1 MEGGAGALMRPINLT
16 MSAFGPYAGVQ
27 MLDMAQLGAEGLY
40 LVTGDTGAGKTTI
53 FDAICYA
60 LYDEPSGAS
69 RDARMMRST
78 YADVDTDTYVELTF
92 EHMGKTYR
100 VKRNPSYERRKKKGE
115 GTTQQDAAAE
125 LYLPDDSVIANR
137 TKVNSYLQELLGVDR
152 EQFSQISMLAQGEF
166 KELLVAESGDR
177 QKIFSK
183 LFHTSRYFVLQKRL
197 QDETRK
203 LQSERDDMKKS
214 IEQYISGIVCG
225 EDDPLGLSVQKAK
238 DGQMPIDE
246 VITLIG
252 KLIVTEKARTDS
264 YEKQIGTLETRVGE
278 LDTLIGKAQQ
288 TEKARVQLE
297 KAHLE
302 LANVQNDRTA
312 AEAELNR
319 TKEALSETEELQRQA
334 AVINNELPD
343 YEKLDEKRKNIADEE
358 RLLRKQN
365 EQAEKGRMLVADKQ
379 KSIEKLKME
388 QTQLADAG
396 EKIVALTAS
405 REKMADAVD
414 YLNGISRLL
423 VEYSRRKQ
431 AVDKAQKQYLIDNE
445 TYTRNQDMYE
455 HMGTLY
461 RNAQAGILAK
471 DLKEGQA
478 CPVCGATEHKHLAEL
493 PNEAPTEVQLED
505 SKKDADKARDR
516 ANASATDAKVKLASV
531 TEIRNSIIEQAGR
544 KFDAPED
551 IDGLPEKVEKNIGYY
566 DEKIADTDRQIE
578 AERKRV
584 SRRDEL
590 AAKLPQEEEAFAGM
604 QVKLAELERNISALT
619 AKVVS
624 DREQAT
630 ELAAGLRFRNRS
642 EAETQMNEILGRAK
656 KLQDSFDAS
665 ENRYNVV
672 IQNIKTLEGQIKALT
687 DTLESAEKLELAK
700 LEEDKVAAR
709 NELGRIR
716 LLMQDGNSR
725 IRANETAMTNIGR
738 KSDELSAKEKEY
750 VSVKSLYDTASGN
763 VSGKNKINLEAYIQM
778 SYFDRIIQR
787 ANLRFLKMSDG
798 QYELSRV
805 TDSSDKRSQI
815 GLDLCVVDHYNGS
828 RRDVK
833 SLSGGESFMASLS
846 LALGLSD
853 EVQASA
859 GGIQIDTMFVDE
871 GFGSLDTEKT
881 LPQAYKA
888 LVSVTEGRKLVG
900 IISHVTELKEKI
912 DKQIVVEK
920 GRTGRAKARLVV

>member
-1 MEGGAGALMRPINLT
+1 MRPINLT

-302 LANVQNDRTA
+302 LANVQNDRIA

-334 AVINNELPD
+334 AVINNELPN

-358 RLLRKQN
+358 QLLQRQN
-365 EQAEKGRMLVADKQ
+365 EQAEKGRMLVAGKQ
-379 KSIEKLKME
+379 KSIEKLRQE

-396 EKIVALTAS
+396 EKIVAITAS

-423 VEYSRRKQ
+423 TEYSRRKQ
-431 AVDKAQKQYLIDNE
+431 AVDKAQKQYLFDNE
-445 TYTRNQDMYE
+445 TYTRKQDKYE
-455 HMGTLY
+455 HMSTLY

-725 IRANETAMTNIGR
+725 IRANETAMANIGR
-738 KSDELSAKEKEY
+738 KSDELSSKEKEY

-763 VSGKNKINLEAYIQM
+763 ITGKNKINLEAYIQM

-798 QYELSRV
+798 QYELGRV

-920 GRTGRAKARLVV
+920 DRTGRAKARLVV

>member
-1 MEGGAGALMRPINLT
+1 MRPLNLT

-27 MLDMAQLGAEGLY
+27 TLNMAQLGSEGLY

-60 LYDEPSGAS
+60 LYDEPSGAN

-100 VKRNPSYERRKKKGE
+100 VRRNPSYERRKKKGE
-115 GTTQQDAAAE
+115 GTTLQDAAAE

-137 TKVNSYLQELLGVDR
+137 TKINSYLQELLGVDR

-166 KELLVAESGDR
+166 KELLVADSGDR

-203 LQSERDDMKKS
+203 LQNERDDMKKS

-238 DGQMPIDE
+238 DGQMPVDE
-246 VITLIG
+246 VLTIISRLIE
-252 KLIVTEKARTDS
+252 TEQTRTAS
-264 YEKQIGTLETRVGE
+264 YEKQIGVLETRIGE

-288 TEKARVQLE
+288 TERARIQLE
-297 KAHLE
+297 KAKSE
-302 LANVQNDRTA
+302 LANSQNGKAA
-312 AEAELNR
+312 AEAELNK
-319 TKEALSETEELQRQA
+319 TKEALPETEELQRQA

-343 YEKLDEKRKNIADEE
+343 YGKLDDKRKNVADEE
-358 RLLRKQN
+358 RLLQKQN
-365 EQAEKGRMLVADKQ
+365 EQAEKGRTLVADKQ
-379 KSIEKLKME
+379 KIIAQLKQE
-388 QTQLADAG
+388 QAKLADAG
-396 EKIVALTAS
+396 EKMALLMAS
-405 REKMADAVD
+405 REKMSDAVD

-423 VEYSRRKQ
+423 AEYSKRKQ
-431 AVDKAQKQYLIDNE
+431 AVDKAQKQYLLDNE
-445 TYTRNQDMYE
+445 MYTRKQDMYE
-455 HMGTLY
+455 HMSTLY

-471 DLKEGQA
+471 DLKDGQA

-493 PNEAPTEVQLED
+493 PNEAPTEAQLED
-505 SKKDADKARDR
+505 AKKDADKARDR

-531 TEIRNSIIEQAGR
+531 TEIKNSIIEQAGK
-544 KFDAPED
+544 KFDAPDD
-551 IDGLPEKVEKNIGYY
+551 IDGLPEKVEKNVGYY
-566 DEKIADTDRQIE
+566 NEKIVDTDRQID

-604 QVKLAELERNISALT
+604 QVKLAELEKNISALT
-619 AKVVS
+619 AKMVS
-624 DREQAT
+624 DREQMT
-630 ELAAGLRFRNRS
+630 ELAAGLRFKDRS
-642 EAETQMNEILGRAK
+642 EAEKQMNGIIARAQ
-656 KLQDSFDAS
+656 KLQSAFEIA
-665 ENRYNVV
+665 EKRYNGV

-700 LEEDKVAAR
+700 LEDDKNVAR

-725 IRANETAMTNIGR
+725 IRANETAMVNISR
-738 KSDELSAKEKEY
+738 KSDELSAKEKKY

-798 QYELSRV
+798 QYELGRV

-920 GRTGRAKARLVV
+920 DRTGRAKARLVV

>member
-1 MEGGAGALMRPINLT
+1 MRPINLT

-92 EHMGKTYR
+92 DHMGKTYR

-115 GTTQQDAAAE
+115 GTTLQDAAAE
-125 LYLPDDSVIANR
+125 LYLPDDSVISNR

-197 QDETRK
+197 QDETRR

-225 EDDPLGLSVQKAK
+225 EDDPFGLSVQKAK

-319 TKEALSETEELQRQA
+319 TKEARPETEELQRQA
-334 AVINNELPD
+334 AVINNELPN

-358 RLLRKQN
+358 QLLQRQN
-365 EQAEKGRMLVADKQ
+365 EQAEKGRMLVTDKQ
-379 KSIEKLKME
+379 KSIEKLRLE

-396 EKIVALTAS
+396 EKIVAITAS

-423 VEYSRRKQ
+423 MEYSRRKQ
-431 AVDKAQKQYLIDNE
+431 AVDKAQKQYLFDNE
-445 TYTRNQDMYE
+445 K
-455 HMGTLY
+455 
-461 RNAQAGILAK
+461 AG
-471 DLKEGQA
+471 
-478 CPVCGATEHKHLAEL
+478 
-493 PNEAPTEVQLED
+493 
-505 SKKDADKARDR
+505 
-516 ANASATDAKVKLASV
+516 
-531 TEIRNSIIEQAGR
+531 
-544 KFDAPED
+544 
-551 IDGLPEKVEKNIGYY
+551 
-566 DEKIADTDRQIE
+566 
-578 AERKRV
+578 
-584 SRRDEL
+584 
-590 AAKLPQEEEAFAGM
+590 
-604 QVKLAELERNISALT
+604 
-619 AKVVS
+619 
-624 DREQAT
+624 
-630 ELAAGLRFRNRS
+630 
-642 EAETQMNEILGRAK
+642 
-656 KLQDSFDAS
+656 
-665 ENRYNVV
+665 
-672 IQNIKTLEGQIKALT
+672 
-687 DTLESAEKLELAK
+687 
-700 LEEDKVAAR
+700 
-709 NELGRIR
+709 
-716 LLMQDGNSR
+716 
-725 IRANETAMTNIGR
+725 
-738 KSDELSAKEKEY
+738 Y
-750 VSVKSLYDTASGN
+750 V
-763 VSGKNKINLEAYIQM
+763 
-778 SYFDRIIQR
+778 
-787 ANLRFLKMSDG
+787 
-798 QYELSRV
+798 
-805 TDSSDKRSQI
+805 
-815 GLDLCVVDHYNGS
+815 
-828 RRDVK
+828 
-833 SLSGGESFMASLS
+833 
-846 LALGLSD
+846 
-853 EVQASA
+853 
-859 GGIQIDTMFVDE
+859 
-871 GFGSLDTEKT
+871 
-881 LPQAYKA
+881 
-888 LVSVTEGRKLVG
+888 
-900 IISHVTELKEKI
+900 
-912 DKQIVVEK
+912 
-920 GRTGRAKARLVV
+920 

>member
-1 MEGGAGALMRPINLT
+1 MRPINLT

-92 EHMGKTYR
+92 DHMGKTYR

-115 GTTQQDAAAE
+115 GTTLQDAAAE

-214 IEQYISGIVCG
+214 IEQYISGIGFG

-302 LANVQNDRTA
+302 LANVQNDRIA
-312 AEAELNR
+312 AETELNR

-358 RLLRKQN
+358 QLLRKQN

-423 VEYSRRKQ
+423 MEYSRRKQ
-431 AVDKAQKQYLIDNE
+431 AVDKAQKQYLFDNE
-445 TYTRNQDMYE
+445 TYTRKQDKYE
-455 HMGTLY
+455 HMSTLY

-493 PNEAPTEVQLED
+493 PNEAPTEAQLEN

-516 ANASATDAKVKLASV
+516 ANASATDAKVKLASA

-590 AAKLPQEEEAFAGM
+590 AAKLPQEEAAFAGM
-604 QVKLAELERNISALT
+604 QVKLVELERNISALT

-642 EAETQMNEILGRAK
+642 EAETQMNETLGRAK

-665 ENRYNVV
+665 EKRYNAV

-725 IRANETAMTNIGR
+725 IRANETAMMNIGR

-798 QYELSRV
+798 QYELGRV

-920 GRTGRAKARLVV
+920 DRTGRAKARLVV

>member
-1 MEGGAGALMRPINLT
+1 MRPINLT

-92 EHMGKTYR
+92 DHMGKTYR

-115 GTTQQDAAAE
+115 GTTLQDAASE

-214 IEQYISGIVCG
+214 IEQYISGIVFG
-225 EDDPLGLSVQKAK
+225 EDAPLGLSVQKAK

-302 LANVQNDRTA
+302 LANVQNDRIA
-312 AEAELNR
+312 AETELNR
-319 TKEALSETEELQRQA
+319 TKEALPETEELQRQA
-334 AVINNELPD
+334 AVINNELPN

-358 RLLRKQN
+358 QLLRKQN
-365 EQAEKGRMLVADKQ
+365 EQAEKGRMLVVDKQ

-455 HMGTLY
+455 HMSTLY

-493 PNEAPTEVQLED
+493 PNEAPTEAQLED

-531 TEIRNSIIEQAGR
+531 TEIRNSIIEQAGK

-566 DEKIADTDRQIE
+566 NEKIADTDRQIE

-624 DREQAT
+624 DREQTT

-642 EAETQMNEILGRAK
+642 EAEMQMNEILGRAK
-656 KLQDSFDAS
+656 KLQDSFDAA
-665 ENRYNVV
+665 EKRYNAV

-700 LEEDKVAAR
+700 LEEDKIAAR

-725 IRANETAMTNIGR
+725 IRANETAMANIGR

-763 VSGKNKINLEAYIQM
+763 VTGKNKINLEAYIQM

-798 QYELSRV
+798 QYELGRV

-920 GRTGRAKARLVV
+920 DRTGRAKARLVV

>member
-1 MEGGAGALMRPINLT
+1 MRPINLT

-27 MLDMAQLGAEGLY
+27 MLDMAQLGADGLY

-92 EHMGKTYR
+92 DHMGKTYR

-115 GTTQQDAAAE
+115 GTTLQDAAAE

-238 DGQMPIDE
+238 AGQMPIDE

-264 YEKQIGTLETRVGE
+264 YEKQIGTLEIRVGE

-319 TKEALSETEELQRQA
+319 TKEALPETEELQRQA
-334 AVINNELPD
+334 AVINNELPN
-343 YEKLDEKRKNIADEE
+343 YEKLDEKRKNIADGEQ
-358 RLLRKQN
+358 RLQKQN

-379 KSIEKLKME
+379 KLIGKLKME
-388 QTQLADAG
+388 QVQLADAG
-396 EKIVALTAS
+396 EKIVAFTAS
-405 REKMADAVD
+405 REKMADAID
-414 YLNGISRLL
+414 YLNGINRLL
-423 VEYSRRKQ
+423 VEYRRRKQ

-445 TYTRNQDMYE
+445 MYTRKQDMYE
-455 HMGTLY
+455 HMSTLY

-478 CPVCGATEHKHLAEL
+478 CPVCGATEHKILALL
-493 PNEAPTEVQLED
+493 PKEAPTDGQLED
-505 SKKDADKARDR
+505 AKKDTDRARDR
-516 ANASATDAKVKLASV
+516 ANASATDSKVKLASV
-531 TEIRNSIIEQAGR
+531 TEIRNSIIEQAR
-544 KFDAPED
+544 KKFDTPED
-551 IDGLPEKVEKNIGYY
+551 IDSLPEKVEKNIGYY

-590 AAKLPQEEEAFAGM
+590 AAKLPQEEETLTGM
-604 QVKLAELERNISALT
+604 QTKLADIEKNISALT
-619 AKVVS
+619 AKLAS
-624 DREQAT
+624 DREQVT

-642 EAETQMNEILGRAK
+642 EAEMKMNEILARAQ
-656 KLQDSFDAS
+656 KLQKSFEYA
-665 ENRYNVV
+665 EKRYNEVL
-672 IQNIKTLEGQIKALT
+672 QRIKALEGQIKALT
-687 DTLESAEKLELAK
+687 DTLESSEKLELVK
-700 LEEDKVAAR
+700 LEDDKAAVR

-716 LLMQDGNSR
+716 LFMQDGNSR
-725 IRANETAMTNIGR
+725 IRTNETVMANISR

-853 EVQASA
+853 EVQVSA

-920 GRTGRAKARLVV
+920 DRTGRAKARLVV

>member
-1 MEGGAGALMRPINLT
+1 MRPLNLT

-92 EHMGKTYR
+92 DHMGKTYR

-115 GTTQQDAAAE
+115 GTTLQDAAAE

-214 IEQYISGIVCG
+214 IEQYISGIVFG

-297 KAHLE
+297 KTHLE
-302 LANVQNDRTA
+302 LANVQNDRTT

-319 TKEALSETEELQRQA
+319 TKEALQETEELQRQA
-334 AVINNELPD
+334 AVINNELPN

-358 RLLRKQN
+358 QLIQRQN
-365 EQAEKGRMLVADKQ
+365 EQAEKGRMLVTDKQ
-379 KSIEKLKME
+379 KSIEKLRLE

-396 EKIVALTAS
+396 EKIVAITAS

-423 VEYSRRKQ
+423 MEYSRRKQ
-431 AVDKAQKQYLIDNE
+431 AVDKAQKQYLFDNE
-445 TYTRNQDMYE
+445 MYTRKQDLYE
-455 HMGTLY
+455 HMSTLY

-478 CPVCGATEHKHLAEL
+478 CPVCGATEHKLLASL
-493 PNEAPTEVQLED
+493 PKEAPTDAQLD
-505 SKKDADKARDR
+505 GAKKDADRARDR
-516 ANASATDAKVKLASV
+516 ANASATDAKVKFASV
-531 TEIRNSIIEQAGR
+531 MEIRNSIIEQAGR
-544 KFDAPED
+544 KFDDPED

-566 DEKIADTDRQIE
+566 NEKIAKTDRQIE

-642 EAETQMNEILGRAK
+642 EAETKMNEILGRAK
-656 KLQDSFDAS
+656 KQQNSFDAA
-665 ENRYNVV
+665 EKRYNAV
-672 IQNIKTLEGQIKALT
+672 IQDIKTLEGQIKALT

-700 LEEDKVAAR
+700 LEEDKNAAR
-709 NELGRIR
+709 DELGRIR

-725 IRANETAMTNIGR
+725 IRANETAMANISR
-738 KSDELSAKEKEY
+738 KSDELSAKEKKY

-798 QYELSRV
+798 QYELGRV

-815 GLDLCVVDHYNGS
+815 GLDLCFVDHYNGS

-920 GRTGRAKARLVV
+920 DRTGRAKARLVV

>member
-1 MEGGAGALMRPINLT
+1 MRPLNLT

-27 MLDMAQLGAEGLY
+27 ELDMTQLGAEGLY

-60 LYDEPSGAS
+60 LYDEPSGTG

-92 EHMGKTYR
+92 EHIGKNYR

-115 GTTQQDAAAE
+115 GTTLQEAAVE

-137 TKVNSYLQELLGVDR
+137 TKANSYLQELMGVDR

-166 KELLVAESGDR
+166 KELLVAESSDR

-238 DGQMPIDE
+238 AGQMPIDE
-246 VITLIG
+246 VLALIEKLIG
-252 KLIVTEKARTDS
+252 MERVRTAS
-264 YEKQIGTLETRVGE
+264 YEKQIGVLETRIGG

-288 TEKARVQLE
+288 TEKARVQLG
-297 KAHLE
+297 KAHSE
-302 LANVQNDRTA
+302 LASVQNDRTT

-319 TKEALSETEELQRQA
+319 SKDALPETKELQRQA

-343 YEKLDEKRKNIADEE
+343 YEKLDAKRRNIADGEQ
-358 RLLRKQN
+358 RLQRQN
-365 EQAEKGRMLVADKQ
+365 QQAEKGRTLVADKQ
-379 KSIEKLKME
+379 KLIGKLKME
-388 QTQLADAG
+388 QVQLADAG
-396 EKIVALTAS
+396 EKIVAFTAS
-405 REKMADAVD
+405 REKMADAID
-414 YLNGISRLL
+414 YLNGINRLL
-423 VEYSRRKQ
+423 MEYSRRKQ
-431 AVDKAQKQYLIDNE
+431 AVDKAQKQYLLDNE
-445 TYTRNQDMYE
+445 MYTRKQDMYE
-455 HMGTLY
+455 HMSTLY

-478 CPVCGATEHKHLAEL
+478 CPVCGATEHKILASL
-493 PNEAPTEVQLED
+493 PKEAPTDAQLED
-505 SKKDADKARDR
+505 AKKDTDRARDR

-566 DEKIADTDRQIE
+566 NEKIADTDRQIE

-590 AAKLPQEEEAFAGM
+590 AAKLPQEEETLAGM
-604 QVKLAELERNISALT
+604 QTKLADIEKNISALT
-619 AKVVS
+619 AKLAS
-624 DREQAT
+624 DREQVT

-642 EAETQMNEILGRAK
+642 EAEK
-656 KLQDSFDAS
+656 KLQDSFEAS
-665 ENRYNVV
+665 EKRYNAV
-672 IQNIKTLEGQIKALT
+672 IQNIKALEGQIKALT

-716 LLMQDGNSR
+716 LFMQDGNSR
-725 IRANETAMTNIGR
+725 IRANETVMANISR

-920 GRTGRAKARLVV
+920 DRTGRAKARLVV

>member
-92 EHMGKTYR
+92 DHMGKTYR

-115 GTTQQDAAAE
+115 GTTLQDAAAE

-214 IEQYISGIVCG
+214 IEQYISGIVFG

-319 TKEALSETEELQRQA
+319 TKEALPETEELQRQA
-334 AVINNELPD
+334 AVINNELPN

-358 RLLRKQN
+358 QLLQRQN

-445 TYTRNQDMYE
+445 TYTRNQNMYE
-455 HMGTLY
+455 HMSTLY
-461 RNAQAGILAK
+461 RNVQAGILAK

-493 PNEAPTEVQLED
+493 PNEAPTKAQLED

-531 TEIRNSIIEQAGR
+531 TEIRNSIIEQAGK
-544 KFDAPED
+544 KFDNPED

-590 AAKLPQEEEAFAGM
+590 AAKLPQEEEEFAGM
-604 QVKLAELERNISALT
+604 QVKQVELERNISALT

-665 ENRYNVV
+665 EKRYNAV

-700 LEEDKVAAR
+700 LEEYKVAAR

-763 VSGKNKINLEAYIQM
+763 ISGKNKINLEAYIQM

-798 QYELSRV
+798 QYELGRV

-920 GRTGRAKARLVV
+920 DRTGRAKARLVV

>member
-1 MEGGAGALMRPINLT
+1 
-16 MSAFGPYAGVQ
+16 

-92 EHMGKTYR
+92 DHMGKTYR

-115 GTTQQDAAAE
+115 GTTLQDAAAE
-125 LYLPDDSVIANR
+125 LYLPDDSVITNR
-137 TKVNSYLQELLGVDR
+137 TKVNSYIQELLGVDR

-214 IEQYISGIVCG
+214 IEQYISGIVFG

-319 TKEALSETEELQRQA
+319 TKEALPETEELQRQA
-334 AVINNELPD
+334 AVINNELPN

-358 RLLRKQN
+358 QLLQRQN

-431 AVDKAQKQYLIDNE
+431 AVDKAQKQYLLDNDV
-445 TYTRNQDMYE
+445 YTRKQDKYE
-455 HMGTLY
+455 HMSTLY

-493 PNEAPTEVQLED
+493 PNEAPTEAQLETA
-505 SKKDADKARDR
+505 KKDADKARDR
-516 ANASATDAKVKLASV
+516 ANASATDSKVKLASV
-531 TEIRNSIIEQAGR
+531 TEIRNSIIEQAR
-544 KFDAPED
+544 KKFDAPED

-604 QVKLAELERNISALT
+604 QVKQVELERNISALT

-642 EAETQMNEILGRAK
+642 EAETQMNEILDRAK

-665 ENRYNVV
+665 EKRYNAV

-700 LEEDKVAAR
+700 LEEDKIAAR

-798 QYELSRV
+798 QYELGRV

-920 GRTGRAKARLVV
+920 DRTGRAKARLVV

>member
-1 MEGGAGALMRPINLT
+1 MRPLNLT

-27 MLDMAQLGAEGLY
+27 ELDMTQLGAEGLY

-60 LYDEPSGAS
+60 LYDEPSGTG

-92 EHMGKTYR
+92 EHIGKNYR

-115 GTTQQDAAAE
+115 GTTLQEAAVE

-137 TKVNSYLQELLGVDR
+137 TKANSYLQELMGVDR

-166 KELLVAESGDR
+166 KELLVAESSDR

-238 DGQMPIDE
+238 AGQMPIDE
-246 VITLIG
+246 VLALIEKLIG
-252 KLIVTEKARTDS
+252 MERVRTAS
-264 YEKQIGTLETRVGE
+264 YEKQIGVLETRIGG

-288 TEKARVQLE
+288 TEKARVQLG
-297 KAHLE
+297 KAHSE
-302 LANVQNDRTA
+302 LASVQNDRTT

-319 TKEALSETEELQRQA
+319 SKDALPETKELQRQA

-343 YEKLDEKRKNIADEE
+343 YEKLDAKRRNIADGEQ
-358 RLLRKQN
+358 RLQRQN
-365 EQAEKGRMLVADKQ
+365 QQAEKGRTLVADKQ
-379 KSIEKLKME
+379 KLIGKLKME
-388 QTQLADAG
+388 QVQLADAG
-396 EKIVALTAS
+396 EKIVAFTAS
-405 REKMADAVD
+405 REKMADAID
-414 YLNGISRLL
+414 YLNGINRLL
-423 VEYSRRKQ
+423 MEYSRRKQ
-431 AVDKAQKQYLIDNE
+431 AVDKAQKQYLLDNE
-445 TYTRNQDMYE
+445 MYTRKQDMYE
-455 HMGTLY
+455 HMSTLY

-478 CPVCGATEHKHLAEL
+478 CPVCGATEHKILASL
-493 PNEAPTEVQLED
+493 PKEAPTDAQLED
-505 SKKDADKARDR
+505 AKKDTDRARDR

-551 IDGLPEKVEKNIGYY
+551 IDGLPEKVEK
-566 DEKIADTDRQIE
+566 IADTDRQIE

-590 AAKLPQEEEAFAGM
+590 AAKLPQEEETLAGM
-604 QVKLAELERNISALT
+604 QTKLADIEKNISALT
-619 AKVVS
+619 AKLAS
-624 DREQAT
+624 DREQVT

-642 EAETQMNEILGRAK
+642 EAEMKMNEILGRAK
-656 KLQDSFDAS
+656 KLQDSFEAS
-665 ENRYNVV
+665 EKRYNAV
-672 IQNIKTLEGQIKALT
+672 IQNIKALEGQIKALT

-716 LLMQDGNSR
+716 LFMQDGNSR
-725 IRANETAMTNIGR
+725 IRANETVMANISR

-920 GRTGRAKARLVV
+920 DRTGRAKARLVV

>member
-302 LANVQNDRTA
+302 LANVQNDRIA

-334 AVINNELPD
+334 AVINNELPN

-358 RLLRKQN
+358 QLLQRQN
-365 EQAEKGRMLVADKQ
+365 EQAEKGRMLVAGKQ
-379 KSIEKLKME
+379 KSIEKLRQE

-396 EKIVALTAS
+396 EKIVAITAS

-423 VEYSRRKQ
+423 TEYSRRKQ
-431 AVDKAQKQYLIDNE
+431 AVDKAQKQYLFDNE
-445 TYTRNQDMYE
+445 TYTRKQDKYE
-455 HMGTLY
+455 HMSTLY

-725 IRANETAMTNIGR
+725 IRANETAMANIGR
-738 KSDELSAKEKEY
+738 KSDELSSKEKEY

-763 VSGKNKINLEAYIQM
+763 ITGKNKINLEAYIQM

-798 QYELSRV
+798 QYELGRV

-920 GRTGRAKARLVV
+920 DRTGRAKARLVV

>member
-1 MEGGAGALMRPINLT
+1 MRPLNLT

-27 MLDMAQLGAEGLY
+27 ELDMTQLGAEGLY

-60 LYDEPSGAS
+60 LYDEPSGTG

-92 EHMGKTYR
+92 EHIGKTYR

-115 GTTQQDAAAE
+115 GTTLQEAAVE
-125 LYLPDDSVIANR
+125 LYLPDDSVVANR
-137 TKVNSYLQELLGVDR
+137 TKANSYLQELMGVDR

-166 KELLVAESGDR
+166 KELLVAESSDR

-183 LFHTSRYFVLQKRL
+183 LFHTSRYFVMQKRL

-238 DGQMPIDE
+238 VGQMPIDE
-246 VITLIG
+246 VLALIEKLIG
-252 KLIVTEKARTDS
+252 MEKVRTAS
-264 YEKQIGTLETRVGE
+264 YEKQIGVLETRIGG

-288 TEKARVQLE
+288 TEKARVQLG
-297 KAHLE
+297 KAHSE
-302 LANVQNDRTA
+302 LANVQNDRTT

-319 TKEALSETEELQRQA
+319 TKDALPETKELQRQA

-343 YEKLDEKRKNIADEE
+343 YEKLDAKRRNIADGEQ
-358 RLLRKQN
+358 RLQRQN
-365 EQAEKGRMLVADKQ
+365 QQAEKGRTLVADKQ
-379 KSIEKLKME
+379 KLIGKLKME
-388 QTQLADAG
+388 QVQLADAG
-396 EKIVALTAS
+396 EKIVAFTAS
-405 REKMADAVD
+405 REKMADAID
-414 YLNGISRLL
+414 YLNGINRLL
-423 VEYSRRKQ
+423 MEYSRRKQ
-431 AVDKAQKQYLIDNE
+431 AVDKAQKQYLLDNE
-445 TYTRNQDMYE
+445 MYTRKQDMYE
-455 HMGTLY
+455 HMSTLY

-478 CPVCGATEHKHLAEL
+478 CPVCGATEHKILASL
-493 PNEAPTEVQLED
+493 PKEAPTDAQLED
-505 SKKDADKARDR
+505 AKKDTDRARDR

-531 TEIRNSIIEQAGR
+531 TEIRTSIIEQAGR

-566 DEKIADTDRQIE
+566 NEKIADTDRQIE

-590 AAKLPQEEEAFAGM
+590 AAKLPQEEETLAGM
-604 QVKLAELERNISALT
+604 QTKLADIEKNISALT
-619 AKVVS
+619 AKLAS
-624 DREQAT
+624 DREQVT
-630 ELAAGLRFRNRS
+630 ELAAGLRFNDRK
-642 EAETQMNEILGRAK
+642 EAEKHMNAILARAQ
-656 KLQDSFDAS
+656 KLQKSFESA
-665 ENRYNVV
+665 EKRYNEVL
-672 IQNIKTLEGQIKALT
+672 QRIKALEGQIKALT
-687 DTLESAEKLELAK
+687 DTLESSEKLELVK
-700 LEEDKVAAR
+700 LEDDKAAVR

-716 LLMQDGNSR
+716 LFMQDGNSR
-725 IRANETAMTNIGR
+725 IRANETVMANISR

-888 LVSVTEGRKLVG
+888 LVSVTEGCKLVG

-920 GRTGRAKARLVV
+920 DRTGRAKARLVV

>member
-1 MEGGAGALMRPINLT
+1 MRPLNLT

-27 MLDMAQLGAEGLY
+27 ELDMSQLGTEGLY

-60 LYDEPSGAS
+60 LYDEPSGTG

-78 YADVDTDTYVELTF
+78 YADVDTDTYVELIF
-92 EHMGKTYR
+92 EHMGKIYR
-100 VKRNPSYERRKKKGE
+100 IKRNPSYERRKKKGE
-115 GTTQQDAAAE
+115 GTTVQDAAAE
-125 LYLPDDSVIANR
+125 LYLPDESVIANR
-137 TKVNSYLQELLGVDR
+137 TKVNSYLQELMGVDR

-225 EDDPLGLSVQKAK
+225 EDDPLGISVQKAK

-252 KLIVTEKARTDS
+252 KLIETEKARTDS

-302 LANVQNDRTA
+302 LANVQNDRTT

-319 TKEALSETEELQRQA
+319 TKDELPETKELQRQA

-343 YEKLDEKRKNIADEE
+343 YEKLDEKRKNITDEE
-358 RLLRKQN
+358 QLLQRQN
-365 EQAEKGRMLVADKQ
+365 EQAEKGRTLVAGKQ
-379 KSIEKLKME
+379 RIIEKLKMD
-388 QTQLADAG
+388 QAQLADAG

-423 VEYSRRKQ
+423 VEHHRRKQ
-431 AVDKAQKQYLIDNE
+431 TVAKAQKQYLLDNE
-445 TYTRNQDMYE
+445 VYIEKQDMYE
-455 HMGTLY
+455 HLSSLY

-478 CPVCGATEHKHLAEL
+478 CPVCGATEHKLLASL
-493 PNEAPTEVQLED
+493 PKEAPTDAQLD
-505 SKKDADKARDR
+505 DAKKDADKARDR
-516 ANASATDAKVKLASV
+516 ANASATDAKIKLASV
-531 TEIRNSIIEQAGR
+531 TEIRNSIIEQAGK
-544 KFDAPED
+544 KFDDPED

-566 DEKIADTDRQIE
+566 NENIVDIDRQLE
-578 AERKRV
+578 SERKRV

-590 AAKLPQEEEAFAGM
+590 ATKLPQEEETLAGM
-604 QVKLAELERNISALT
+604 QTKLADIEKNISALT
-619 AKVVS
+619 AKLAS
-624 DREQAT
+624 DREQVT
-630 ELAAGLRFRNRS
+630 EIAAGLRFNDRK
-642 EAETQMNEILGRAK
+642 EAEKHMNAILARAQ
-656 KLQDSFDAS
+656 KLQKSFESA
-665 ENRYNVV
+665 EKRYNEVL
-672 IQNIKTLEGQIKALT
+672 QRIKALEGQIKALT
-687 DTLESAEKLELAK
+687 HTLESSENLELDKLED
-700 LEEDKVAAR
+700 DKAAVR
-709 NELGRIR
+709 TELGRFR

-725 IRANETAMTNIGR
+725 IHANETAMANIGR

-920 GRTGRAKARLVV
+920 DRTGRAKARLVV

>member
-1 MEGGAGALMRPINLT
+1 MRPLNLT

-27 MLDMAQLGAEGLY
+27 TLNMAQLGSEGLY

-100 VKRNPSYERRKKKGE
+100 VRRNPSYERRKKKGE
-115 GTTQQDAAAE
+115 GTTLQDAAAE

-137 TKVNSYLQELLGVDR
+137 TKINSYLQELLGVDR

-166 KELLVAESGDR
+166 KELLVADSGDR

-203 LQSERDDMKKS
+203 LQNERDDMKKS

-238 DGQMPIDE
+238 DGQMPVDE
-246 VITLIG
+246 VLTIISRLIE
-252 KLIVTEKARTDS
+252 TEQTRTAS
-264 YEKQIGTLETRVGE
+264 YEKQIGVLETRIGE

-288 TEKARVQLE
+288 TERARIQLE
-297 KAHLE
+297 KAKSE
-302 LANVQNDRTA
+302 LANSQNGKAA
-312 AEAELNR
+312 AEAELNK
-319 TKEALSETEELQRQA
+319 TKEALPETEELQRQA

-343 YEKLDEKRKNIADEE
+343 YGKLDDKRKNVADEE
-358 RLLRKQN
+358 RLLQKQN
-365 EQAEKGRMLVADKQ
+365 EQAEKGRTLVADKQ
-379 KSIEKLKME
+379 KIIAQLKQE
-388 QTQLADAG
+388 QAKLADAG
-396 EKIVALTAS
+396 EKMALLMAS
-405 REKMADAVD
+405 REKMSDAVD

-423 VEYSRRKQ
+423 AEYSKRKQ
-431 AVDKAQKQYLIDNE
+431 AVDKAQKQYLLDNE
-445 TYTRNQDMYE
+445 MYTRKQDMYE
-455 HMGTLY
+455 HMSTLY

-471 DLKEGQA
+471 DLKDGQA

-493 PNEAPTEVQLED
+493 PNEAPTEAQLED
-505 SKKDADKARDR
+505 AKKDADKARDR

-531 TEIRNSIIEQAGR
+531 TEIKNSIIEQAGK
-544 KFDAPED
+544 KFDAPDD
-551 IDGLPEKVEKNIGYY
+551 IDGLPEKVEKNVGYY
-566 DEKIADTDRQIE
+566 NEKIVDTDRQID

-604 QVKLAELERNISALT
+604 QVKLAELEKNISALT
-619 AKVVS
+619 AKMVS
-624 DREQAT
+624 DREQMT
-630 ELAAGLRFRNRS
+630 ELAAGLRFKDRS
-642 EAETQMNEILGRAK
+642 EAEKQMNGIIARAQ
-656 KLQDSFDAS
+656 KLQSAFEIA
-665 ENRYNVV
+665 EKRYNGV

-700 LEEDKVAAR
+700 LEDDKNVAR

-725 IRANETAMTNIGR
+725 IRANETTMVNISR
-738 KSDELSAKEKEY
+738 KSDELSAKEKKY

-798 QYELSRV
+798 QYELGRV

-920 GRTGRAKARLVV
+920 DRTGRAKARLVV

>member
-92 EHMGKTYR
+92 DHMGKTYR

-115 GTTQQDAAAE
+115 GTTLQDAAAE
-125 LYLPDDSVIANR
+125 LYLPDGSVIANR

-302 LANVQNDRTA
+302 LANVQNDRIA
-312 AEAELNR
+312 AETELNR

-334 AVINNELPD
+334 AVINNELPN
-343 YEKLDEKRKNIADEE
+343 YEKLDEKRKNIADEDQ
-358 RLLRKQN
+358 LLRKQN
-365 EQAEKGRMLVADKQ
+365 EQAEKGRMFVADKQ
-379 KSIEKLKME
+379 NSIEKLKIE

-423 VEYSRRKQ
+423 MEYSRRKQ
-431 AVDKAQKQYLIDNE
+431 AVDKAQKQYLFDNE
-445 TYTRNQDMYE
+445 TYTRKQDKYE
-455 HMGTLY
+455 HMSTLY
-461 RNAQAGILAK
+461 RNVQAGILAK

-493 PNEAPTEVQLED
+493 PNEAPTEAQLED

-516 ANASATDAKVKLASV
+516 ANASATDSKVKLASV
-531 TEIRNSIIEQAGR
+531 TEIRNSIIEQAGK
-544 KFDAPED
+544 KFDTPED

-590 AAKLPQEEEAFAGM
+590 AVKLPQEEETFAGM
-604 QVKLAELERNISALT
+604 QVKQVELERNISALT

-665 ENRYNVV
+665 EKRYNAV

-700 LEEDKVAAR
+700 LEEDKIAAR

-725 IRANETAMTNIGR
+725 IRANETAMANIGR

-798 QYELSRV
+798 QYELGRV
-805 TDSSDKRSQI
+805 TDSSDRRSQI

-920 GRTGRAKARLVV
+920 DRTGRAKARLVV

>member
-1 MEGGAGALMRPINLT
+1 MRPINLT

-302 LANVQNDRTA
+302 LANVQNDRIA
-312 AEAELNR
+312 AETELNR
-319 TKEALSETEELQRQA
+319 TKEALPETEELQRQA
-334 AVINNELPD
+334 AVINNELPN

-358 RLLRKQN
+358 QLLQRQN

-396 EKIVALTAS
+396 EKIVTLTAS

-445 TYTRNQDMYE
+445 MYTRKQDKYE
-455 HMGTLY
+455 HMSTLY

-505 SKKDADKARDR
+505 AKKDADKARDK

-531 TEIRNSIIEQAGR
+531 TEIRNSIIEQAGK
-544 KFDAPED
+544 KFDNPED

-566 DEKIADTDRQIE
+566 NEKIADTDRQIE

-590 AAKLPQEEEAFAGM
+590 AAKLPREEEAFAGM

-624 DREQAT
+624 DREQVT

-665 ENRYNVV
+665 EKRYNAV

-725 IRANETAMTNIGR
+725 IRANETAMANIGR

-798 QYELSRV
+798 QYELGRV

-920 GRTGRAKARLVV
+920 DRTGRAKARLVV

>member
-1 MEGGAGALMRPINLT
+1 MRPINLT

-78 YADVDTDTYVELTF
+78 YADVNTDTYVELTF
-92 EHMGKTYR
+92 DHMGKTYR

-115 GTTQQDAAAE
+115 GTTMQDAAAE

-197 QDETRK
+197 QDETRR

-225 EDDPLGLSVQKAK
+225 EDDPFGLSVQKAK

-264 YEKQIGTLETRVGE
+264 YEKQISTLETRVGE

-297 KAHLE
+297 KTHLE
-302 LANVQNDRTA
+302 LANVQNDRTT

-319 TKEALSETEELQRQA
+319 TKEAFPETEELQRQA
-334 AVINNELPD
+334 AVINNELPN

-358 RLLRKQN
+358 QLLQRQN
-365 EQAEKGRMLVADKQ
+365 EQAEKGRMLVTDKQ
-379 KSIEKLKME
+379 KSIEKLRQE

-396 EKIVALTAS
+396 EKIVAITAS

-414 YLNGISRLL
+414 YLNDISRLL
-423 VEYSRRKQ
+423 MEYSRRKQ
-431 AVDKAQKQYLIDNE
+431 AVDKAQKQYLFDNDM
-445 TYTRNQDMYE
+445 YTRKQDMYE
-455 HMGTLY
+455 HMSTLY

-478 CPVCGATEHKHLAEL
+478 CPVCGATEHKLLASL
-493 PNEAPTEVQLED
+493 PKEAPTDAQLD
-505 SKKDADKARDR
+505 DAKKDADKARDR

-531 TEIRNSIIEQAGR
+531 MEIRNSIIEQAGR
-544 KFDAPED
+544 KFDDPED
-551 IDGLPEKVEKNIGYY
+551 IDVLPEKVEKNIGYY
-566 DEKIADTDRQIE
+566 NEKIAEADRQIE

-590 AAKLPQEEEAFAGM
+590 AAKLPQEEETFAGM

-642 EAETQMNEILGRAK
+642 EAETKMNEILGRAK
-656 KLQDSFDAS
+656 KLQDSFDTA
-665 ENRYNVV
+665 EKRYNAV
-672 IQNIKTLEGQIKALT
+672 IQGIKTLEGQIKALT

-700 LEEDKVAAR
+700 LEEDKTAVR
-709 NELGRIR
+709 DELGRIR

-725 IRANETAMTNIGR
+725 IRANETAMANISR
-738 KSDELSAKEKEY
+738 KSDELLAKEKKY

-798 QYELSRV
+798 QYELGRV

-815 GLDLCVVDHYNGS
+815 GLDLCVVDHYNG

-920 GRTGRAKARLVV
+920 DRTGRAKARLVV

>member
-1 MEGGAGALMRPINLT
+1 MRPINLT

-92 EHMGKTYR
+92 DHMGKTYR

-115 GTTQQDAAAE
+115 GTTLQDAAAE

-297 KAHLE
+297 KTHLE

-312 AEAELNR
+312 AETELNR
-319 TKEALSETEELQRQA
+319 TKEALPETEELQRQA
-334 AVINNELPD
+334 AVINNELPN

-358 RLLRKQN
+358 QLLQRQN
-365 EQAEKGRMLVADKQ
+365 EQAEKGRMLVTDKQ
-379 KSIEKLKME
+379 KSIEKLRQE

-396 EKIVALTAS
+396 EKIVAITAS

-423 VEYSRRKQ
+423 MEYSRRKQ
-431 AVDKAQKQYLIDNE
+431 TVDKAQKQYLFDNDM
-445 TYTRNQDMYE
+445 YTRKQDLYE
-455 HMGTLY
+455 HMSTLY

-478 CPVCGATEHKHLAEL
+478 CPVCGATEHKLLASL
-493 PNEAPTEVQLED
+493 PKEAPTDAQLD
-505 SKKDADKARDR
+505 GAKKDADKARDR

-531 TEIRNSIIEQAGR
+531 TEIRNSIIEQAGK
-544 KFDAPED
+544 KFDDPED

-566 DEKIADTDRQIE
+566 NEKIADTDRQIE

-590 AAKLPQEEEAFAGM
+590 AAKLPQEEETLAGM

-656 KLQDSFDAS
+656 KLQNSFDAA
-665 ENRYNVV
+665 EKRYNAV
-672 IQNIKTLEGQIKALT
+672 IQDIKTLEGQIKALT

-700 LEEDKVAAR
+700 LEEDKTAVR
-709 NELGRIR
+709 DELGRIR

-725 IRANETAMTNIGR
+725 IRANETAMANISR
-738 KSDELSAKEKEY
+738 KSDELSAKEKKY

-798 QYELSRV
+798 QYELGRV

-920 GRTGRAKARLVV
+920 DRTGRAKARLVV

>member
-92 EHMGKTYR
+92 DHMGKTYR

-115 GTTQQDAAAE
+115 GTTLQDAAAE

-214 IEQYISGIVCG
+214 IEQYISGIVFG

-319 TKEALSETEELQRQA
+319 TKEALPETEELQRQA
-334 AVINNELPD
+334 AVINNELPN

-358 RLLRKQN
+358 QLLQRQN

-493 PNEAPTEVQLED
+493 PNEAPTEAQLETA
-505 SKKDADKARDR
+505 KKNADKARDR
-516 ANASATDAKVKLASV
+516 ANASATDSKVKLASV

-604 QVKLAELERNISALT
+604 QVKQVELERNISALT

-624 DREQAT
+624 DREQVT

-665 ENRYNVV
+665 EKRYNAV

-700 LEEDKVAAR
+700 LEEDKIAAR

-798 QYELSRV
+798 QYELGRV

-920 GRTGRAKARLVV
+920 DRTGRAKARLVV

>member
-1 MEGGAGALMRPINLT
+1 MRPINLT

-92 EHMGKTYR
+92 DHMGKTYR

-115 GTTQQDAAAE
+115 GTTMQDAAAE

-197 QDETRK
+197 QDETRR

-225 EDDPLGLSVQKAK
+225 EDDPFGLSVQKAK

-264 YEKQIGTLETRVGE
+264 YEKQISTLETRVGE

-297 KAHLE
+297 KTHLE
-302 LANVQNDRTA
+302 LANVQNDRTT

-319 TKEALSETEELQRQA
+319 TKEAFPETEELQRQA
-334 AVINNELPD
+334 AVINNELPN

-358 RLLRKQN
+358 QLLQRQN
-365 EQAEKGRMLVADKQ
+365 EQAEKGRMLVTDKQ
-379 KSIEKLKME
+379 KSIEKLRQE

-396 EKIVALTAS
+396 EKIVAITAS

-414 YLNGISRLL
+414 YLNDISRLL
-423 VEYSRRKQ
+423 MEYSRRKQ
-431 AVDKAQKQYLIDNE
+431 AVDKAQKQYLFDNDM
-445 TYTRNQDMYE
+445 YTRKQDMYE
-455 HMGTLY
+455 HMSTLY

-478 CPVCGATEHKHLAEL
+478 CPVCGATEHKLLASL
-493 PNEAPTEVQLED
+493 PKEAPTDAQLD
-505 SKKDADKARDR
+505 DAKKDADKARDR

-531 TEIRNSIIEQAGR
+531 MEIRNSIIEQAGR
-544 KFDAPED
+544 KFDDPED
-551 IDGLPEKVEKNIGYY
+551 IDVLPEKVEKNIGYY
-566 DEKIADTDRQIE
+566 NEKIAEADRQIE

-590 AAKLPQEEEAFAGM
+590 AAKLPQEEETFAGM

-624 DREQAT
+624 DRE
-630 ELAAGLRFRNRS
+630 LAAGLRFRNRS
-642 EAETQMNEILGRAK
+642 EAETKMNEILGRAK
-656 KLQDSFDAS
+656 KLQDSFDTA
-665 ENRYNVV
+665 EKRYNAV
-672 IQNIKTLEGQIKALT
+672 IQGIKTLEGQIKALT

-700 LEEDKVAAR
+700 LEEDKTAVR
-709 NELGRIR
+709 DELGRIR

-725 IRANETAMTNIGR
+725 IRANETAMANISR
-738 KSDELSAKEKEY
+738 KSDELLAKEKKY

-798 QYELSRV
+798 QYELGRV

-920 GRTGRAKARLVV
+920 DRTGRAKARLVV

>member
-1 MEGGAGALMRPINLT
+1 MRPLNLT

-60 LYDEPSGAS
+60 LYDEPSGVS

-92 EHMGKTYR
+92 DHMGKTYR

-115 GTTQQDAAAE
+115 GTTLQDAAAE
-125 LYLPDDSVIANR
+125 LYLPDDSVISNR

-319 TKEALSETEELQRQA
+319 TKEAFPETEELQRQA
-334 AVINNELPD
+334 AVINNELPN

-358 RLLRKQN
+358 QLLQRQN
-365 EQAEKGRMLVADKQ
+365 EQAEKGRMLVTDKQ
-379 KSIEKLKME
+379 KSIEKLRLE

-396 EKIVALTAS
+396 EKIVAITAS

-423 VEYSRRKQ
+423 MEYSRRKQ
-431 AVDKAQKQYLIDNE
+431 AVDKAQKQYLFDNE
-445 TYTRNQDMYE
+445 MYARKQDMYE
-455 HMGTLY
+455 HMSTLY

-478 CPVCGATEHKHLAEL
+478 CPVCGATEHKLLASL
-493 PNEAPTEVQLED
+493 PKEAPTDAQLD
-505 SKKDADKARDR
+505 DAKKDADKARDR

-531 TEIRNSIIEQAGR
+531 MEIRNSIIEQAGR

-566 DEKIADTDRQIE
+566 NEKIADTDRQIE

-590 AAKLPQEEEAFAGM
+590 AAKLPQEEETFAGM

-656 KLQDSFDAS
+656 KLQDSFDAA
-665 ENRYNVV
+665 EKRYNAV
-672 IQNIKTLEGQIKALT
+672 IQDIKTLEGQIKALT

-700 LEEDKVAAR
+700 LEEDKTAVR
-709 NELGRIR
+709 DELGRIR

-725 IRANETAMTNIGR
+725 IRANETAMANISR
-738 KSDELSAKEKEY
+738 KSDELLAKEKKY

-798 QYELSRV
+798 QYELGRV

-920 GRTGRAKARLVV
+920 DRTGRAKARLVV

>member
-1 MEGGAGALMRPINLT
+1 MRPLNLT

-125 LYLPDDSVIANR
+125 LYLPDDSVISNR

-225 EDDPLGLSVQKAK
+225 EDDPLGISVQKAK

-252 KLIVTEKARTDS
+252 KLIETEKARTDS

-288 TEKARVQLE
+288 IEKARVQLE

-302 LANVQNDRTA
+302 LVNVQNDRTT

-319 TKEALSETEELQRQA
+319 TKKALPETEELQRQA
-334 AVINNELPD
+334 AVINNELPN

-358 RLLRKQN
+358 QLLQRQN
-365 EQAEKGRMLVADKQ
+365 EQAEKGRMLVAGKQ
-379 KSIEKLKME
+379 KSIEKLRQE

-396 EKIVALTAS
+396 EKIVAITAS

-423 VEYSRRKQ
+423 MEYSRRKQ

-445 TYTRNQDMYE
+445 TYTRKQDKYE
-455 HMGTLY
+455 HMSTLY

-493 PNEAPTEVQLED
+493 PNEAPTEAQLETA
-505 SKKDADKARDR
+505 KKNADKARDR

-531 TEIRNSIIEQAGR
+531 IEIRNSIIEQAR
-544 KFDAPED
+544 KKFDAPED

-642 EAETQMNEILGRAK
+642 EAEMKMNEILGRAK

-665 ENRYNVV
+665 EKRYNAV

-700 LEEDKVAAR
+700 LEEDKNAAR
-709 NELGRIR
+709 EELGRIR

-725 IRANETAMTNIGR
+725 IRANETAMMNIGR

-798 QYELSRV
+798 QYELGRV

-920 GRTGRAKARLVV
+920 DRTGRAKARLVV

>member
-92 EHMGKTYR
+92 DHMGKTYR

-115 GTTQQDAAAE
+115 GTTLQDATAE

-214 IEQYISGIVCG
+214 IEQYISGIVFG

-302 LANVQNDRTA
+302 LANVQNDRIA
-312 AEAELNR
+312 AETELNR

-334 AVINNELPD
+334 AVINNELPN
-343 YEKLDEKRKNIADEE
+343 YEKLDEKRKNIADEDQ
-358 RLLRKQN
+358 LLRKQN
-365 EQAEKGRMLVADKQ
+365 EQAEKGRMFVADKQ
-379 KSIEKLKME
+379 NSIEKLKIE

-423 VEYSRRKQ
+423 MEYSRRKQ
-431 AVDKAQKQYLIDNE
+431 AVDKAQKQYLFDNE
-445 TYTRNQDMYE
+445 TYTRKQDKYE
-455 HMGTLY
+455 HMSTLY

-493 PNEAPTEVQLED
+493 PNEAPTEAQLED

-516 ANASATDAKVKLASV
+516 ANASATDSKVKLASV
-531 TEIRNSIIEQAGR
+531 TAIRNSIIEQAGK
-544 KFDAPED
+544 KFDTPED

-590 AAKLPQEEEAFAGM
+590 AVKLPQEEETFAGM
-604 QVKLAELERNISALT
+604 QVKQVELERNISALT

-665 ENRYNVV
+665 EKRYNAV

-798 QYELSRV
+798 QYELGRV

-920 GRTGRAKARLVV
+920 DRTGRAKARLVV

>member
-1 MEGGAGALMRPINLT
+1 MRPLNLT

-27 MLDMAQLGAEGLY
+27 ELDMTQLGAEGLY

-78 YADVDTDTYVELTF
+78 YANVDTDTYVELTF
-92 EHMGKTYR
+92 DHMGKTYR

-115 GTTQQDAAAE
+115 GTTLQDAAAE
-125 LYLPDDSVIANR
+125 LYLPDDSVISNR

-238 DGQMPIDE
+238 AGQMPIDE
-246 VITLIG
+246 VLALIEKLIG
-252 KLIVTEKARTDS
+252 MERVRTAS
-264 YEKQIGTLETRVGE
+264 YEKQIGVLETRIGG

-288 TEKARVQLE
+288 TEKARVQLG
-297 KAHLE
+297 KAHSE
-302 LANVQNDRTA
+302 LASVQNDRTT

-319 TKEALSETEELQRQA
+319 SKDALPETKELQRQA

-343 YEKLDEKRKNIADEE
+343 YEKLDAKRRNIADGEQ
-358 RLLRKQN
+358 RLQRQN
-365 EQAEKGRMLVADKQ
+365 QQAEKGRTLVADKQ
-379 KSIEKLKME
+379 KLIGKLKME
-388 QTQLADAG
+388 QVQLADAG
-396 EKIVALTAS
+396 EKIVAFTAS
-405 REKMADAVD
+405 REKMADAID
-414 YLNGISRLL
+414 YLNGINRLL
-423 VEYSRRKQ
+423 MEYSRRKQ
-431 AVDKAQKQYLIDNE
+431 AVDKAQKQYLLDNE
-445 TYTRNQDMYE
+445 MYTRKQDMYE
-455 HMGTLY
+455 HMSTLY

-478 CPVCGATEHKHLAEL
+478 CPVCGATEHKILASL
-493 PNEAPTEVQLED
+493 PKEAPTDAQLED
-505 SKKDADKARDR
+505 AKKDTDRARDR

-566 DEKIADTDRQIE
+566 NEKIADTDRQIE

-590 AAKLPQEEEAFAGM
+590 AAKLPQEEETLAGM
-604 QVKLAELERNISALT
+604 QTKLADIEKNISALT
-619 AKVVS
+619 
-624 DREQAT
+624 
-630 ELAAGLRFRNRS
+630 
-642 EAETQMNEILGRAK
+642 AK

-665 ENRYNVV
+665 EKRYNAV

-709 NELGRIR
+709 NEFGRIR
-716 LLMQDGNSR
+716 LFMQDGNSR
-725 IRANETAMTNIGR
+725 IRANETVMANISR

-920 GRTGRAKARLVV
+920 DRTGRAKARLVV

>member
-1 MEGGAGALMRPINLT
+1 MRPINLT

-92 EHMGKTYR
+92 DHMGKTYR

-115 GTTQQDAAAE
+115 GTTLQDAAAE

-214 IEQYISGIVCG
+214 IEQYISGIVFG

-302 LANVQNDRTA
+302 LANVQNDRIA
-312 AEAELNR
+312 AETELNR

-334 AVINNELPD
+334 AVINNELPN
-343 YEKLDEKRKNIADEE
+343 YEKLDEKRKNIADEDQ
-358 RLLRKQN
+358 LLRKQN
-365 EQAEKGRMLVADKQ
+365 EQAEKGRMFVADKQ
-379 KSIEKLKME
+379 NSIEKLKIE

-423 VEYSRRKQ
+423 MEYSRRKQ
-431 AVDKAQKQYLIDNE
+431 AVDKAQKQYLFDNE
-445 TYTRNQDMYE
+445 TYTRKQDKYE
-455 HMGTLY
+455 HMSTLY

-493 PNEAPTEVQLED
+493 PNEAPTEAQLED

-516 ANASATDAKVKLASV
+516 ANASATDSKVKLASV
-531 TEIRNSIIEQAGR
+531 TEIRNSIIEQAGK
-544 KFDAPED
+544 KFDTPED

-590 AAKLPQEEEAFAGM
+590 AVKLPQEEETFAGM
-604 QVKLAELERNISALT
+604 QVKQVELERNISALT

-665 ENRYNVV
+665 EKRYNAV

-725 IRANETAMTNIGR
+725 IRANETAMMNIGR

-798 QYELSRV
+798 QYELGRV

-920 GRTGRAKARLVV
+920 DRTGRAKARLVV

>member
-1 MEGGAGALMRPINLT
+1 MRPLNLT

-27 MLDMAQLGAEGLY
+27 ELDMTQLGAEGLY

-60 LYDEPSGAS
+60 LYDEPSGTG

-92 EHMGKTYR
+92 EHIGKTYR

-115 GTTQQDAAAE
+115 GTTLQEAAVE
-125 LYLPDDSVIANR
+125 LYLPDDSVVANR
-137 TKVNSYLQELLGVDR
+137 TKANSYLQELMGVDR

-166 KELLVAESGDR
+166 KELLVAESSDR

-238 DGQMPIDE
+238 AGQMPIDE
-246 VITLIG
+246 VLALIEKLIG
-252 KLIVTEKARTDS
+252 MEKVRTAS
-264 YEKQIGTLETRVGE
+264 YEKQIGALETRIGG

-288 TEKARVQLE
+288 TEKARVQLG
-297 KAHLE
+297 KAHSE
-302 LANVQNDRTA
+302 LANVQNDRTT

-319 TKEALSETEELQRQA
+319 TKDALPETKELQRQA

-343 YEKLDEKRKNIADEE
+343 YEKLDAKRRNIADGEQ
-358 RLLRKQN
+358 RLQRQN
-365 EQAEKGRMLVADKQ
+365 QQAENGRTLVADKQ
-379 KSIEKLKME
+379 KLIGKLKME
-388 QTQLADAG
+388 QVQLADAG
-396 EKIVALTAS
+396 EKIVAFTAS
-405 REKMADAVD
+405 REKMADAID
-414 YLNGISRLL
+414 YLNGINRLL
-423 VEYSRRKQ
+423 MEYSRRKQ
-431 AVDKAQKQYLIDNE
+431 AVDKAQKQYLLDNE
-445 TYTRNQDMYE
+445 MYTRKQDMYE
-455 HMGTLY
+455 HMSTLY

-478 CPVCGATEHKHLAEL
+478 CPVCGATEHKILASL
-493 PNEAPTEVQLED
+493 PKEAPTDAQLED
-505 SKKDADKARDR
+505 AKKDTDRARDR

-531 TEIRNSIIEQAGR
+531 TEIRTSIIEQAGR

-566 DEKIADTDRQIE
+566 NEKIADTDRQIE

-590 AAKLPQEEEAFAGM
+590 AAKLPQEEETLAGM
-604 QVKLAELERNISALT
+604 QTKLADIEKNISALT
-619 AKVVS
+619 AKLAS
-624 DREQAT
+624 DREQVT
-630 ELAAGLRFRNRS
+630 ELAAGLRFNDRK
-642 EAETQMNEILGRAK
+642 EAEKHMNAILARAQ
-656 KLQDSFDAS
+656 KLQKSFESA
-665 ENRYNVV
+665 EKRYNEVL
-672 IQNIKTLEGQIKALT
+672 QRIKALEGQIKALT
-687 DTLESAEKLELAK
+687 DTLESSEKLELVK
-700 LEEDKVAAR
+700 LEDDKAAVR

-716 LLMQDGNSR
+716 LFMQDGNSR
-725 IRANETAMTNIGR
+725 IRTNETVMANISR

-920 GRTGRAKARLVV
+920 DRTGRAKARLVV

>member
-1 MEGGAGALMRPINLT
+1 MRPLNLT

-27 MLDMAQLGAEGLY
+27 ELDMTQLGAEGLY

-60 LYDEPSGAS
+60 LYDEPSGTG

-92 EHMGKTYR
+92 EHIGKTYR

-115 GTTQQDAAAE
+115 GTTLQEAAVE
-125 LYLPDDSVIANR
+125 LYLPDDSVVANR
-137 TKVNSYLQELLGVDR
+137 TKANSYLQELMGVDR

-166 KELLVAESGDR
+166 KELLVAESSDR

-183 LFHTSRYFVLQKRL
+183 LFHTSRYFVLLKRL

-238 DGQMPIDE
+238 VGQMPIDE
-246 VITLIG
+246 VLALIEKLIG
-252 KLIVTEKARTDS
+252 MEKVRTAS
-264 YEKQIGTLETRVGE
+264 YEKQIGVLETRIGG

-288 TEKARVQLE
+288 TEKARVQLG
-297 KAHLE
+297 KAHSE
-302 LANVQNDRTA
+302 LANVQNDRTT

-319 TKEALSETEELQRQA
+319 TKDALPETKELQRQA

-343 YEKLDEKRKNIADEE
+343 YEKLDAKRRNIADGEQ
-358 RLLRKQN
+358 RLQRQN
-365 EQAEKGRMLVADKQ
+365 QQAEKGRTLVADKQ
-379 KSIEKLKME
+379 KLIGKLKME
-388 QTQLADAG
+388 QVQLADAG
-396 EKIVALTAS
+396 EKIVAFTAS
-405 REKMADAVD
+405 REKMADAID
-414 YLNGISRLL
+414 YLNGINRLL
-423 VEYSRRKQ
+423 MEYSRRKQ
-431 AVDKAQKQYLIDNE
+431 AVDKAQKQYLLDNE
-445 TYTRNQDMYE
+445 MYTRKQDMYE
-455 HMGTLY
+455 HMSTLY

-478 CPVCGATEHKHLAEL
+478 CPVCGATEHKILASL
-493 PNEAPTEVQLED
+493 PKEAPTDAQLED
-505 SKKDADKARDR
+505 AKKDTDRARDR

-531 TEIRNSIIEQAGR
+531 TEIRTSIIEQAGR

-566 DEKIADTDRQIE
+566 NEKIADTDRQIE

-590 AAKLPQEEEAFAGM
+590 AAKLPQEEETLAGM
-604 QVKLAELERNISALT
+604 QTKLADIEKNISALT
-619 AKVVS
+619 AKLAS
-624 DREQAT
+624 DREQVT
-630 ELAAGLRFRNRS
+630 ELAAGLRFNDRK
-642 EAETQMNEILGRAK
+642 EAEKHMNAILARAQ
-656 KLQDSFDAS
+656 KLQKSFESA
-665 ENRYNVV
+665 EKRYNEVL
-672 IQNIKTLEGQIKALT
+672 QRIKALEGQIKALT
-687 DTLESAEKLELAK
+687 DTLESSEKLELVK
-700 LEEDKVAAR
+700 LEDDKAAVR

-716 LLMQDGNSR
+716 LFMQDGNSR
-725 IRANETAMTNIGR
+725 IRANETVMANISR

-888 LVSVTEGRKLVG
+888 LVSVTEGCKLVG

-920 GRTGRAKARLVV
+920 DRTGRAKARLVV